1 MSKKSSKIEELS
13 SKIIALFSERPS
25 KHLNYRQVAHAL
37 NINKKEAKVY
47 VIDVLYELAEQKII
61 REVSNG
67 KYIFNQSTSY
77 VTGLID
83 RGLVAHKTYLI
94 PDDGGEN
101 IFIAERS
108 MNCALNNDHV
118 KIMLYPT
125 RRKKEL
131 EGEVVEVLKR
141 NRETFVGILAIKH
154 EVAFLK
160 TDKKQI
166 PLDIIIPINKLN
178 GAEKGQKCIATI
190 TFWEDKYEN
199 PIGEIIDVLGEIG
212 NNDTEMHAIL
222 AEFGLPYRYP
232 QEVENEANKIDN
244 KITQKEIDKRL
255 DMRAV
260 TTFTIDP
267 KDAKDFDDALSV
279 RQFEDGNW
287 EVGVHIADV
296 THYVREDDIIDKEAV
311 KRATSIYLVDR
322 TVPMLPERLS
332 NFICSLRPNEEK
344 LTYSVVFKL
353 NSCAEIL
360 DYAIVKTVILSDRR
374 FTYEEAQQIIE
385 TGEGDYSNEMLKLNE
400 FAKILRAKR
409 FAQGAIAFERTEVKF
424 EIDEKGKP
432 IDVYFKE
439 AKESNHLVEEFM
451 LLANKTVATHIGKVL
466 SSPAKKKTFVYRIHD
481 VPNIEK
487 LSKFAE
493 FIKTFGY
500 KIKTEGKRIAVSS
513 SINNLLDEVSGK
525 KEQNMIETLA
535 IRSMAKAIYS
545 TKNIGHYGLAMK
557 YYTHFTSPIRRL
569 PDMMVH
575 RLLTR
580 YFDDPNANVNE
591 AFYENLCKH
600 SSEMEQRAA
609 SAERTSTKYKQVEFM
624 SDKIGKVYDGVI
636 SSVNTWGIYVE
647 IKENKC
653 EGMVYIRD
661 LEDDIYVFDDKN
673 YCLIG
678 RKYHKK
684 YQLGDDVKIR
694 ISKADLVKR
703 YLDFQII
710 DK

>member
-1 MSKKSSKIEELS
+1 MEELTA
-13 SKIIALFSERPS
+13 KITALFGDKPS

-37 NINKKEAKVY
+37 NINKKEAKVH
-47 VIDVLYELAEQKII
+47 VINALFELAEQKII

-67 KYIFNQSTSY
+67 KYRFNQSTSY
-77 VTGLID
+77 LTGLID

-108 MNCALNNDHV
+108 MNCALNGDHV

-131 EGEVVEVLKR
+131 EGEVTEVLKR
-141 NRETFVGILAIKH
+141 NRETFVGILEIKH
-154 EVAFLK
+154 EIAFLK

-166 PLDIIIPINKLN
+166 PHDIIIPINKLN
-178 GAEKGQKCIATI
+178 GAKKGQKCIATI

-199 PIGEIIDVLGEIG
+199 PIGEIIDVLGETG
-212 NNDTEMHAIL
+212 DNDTEMHAIL

-244 KITQKEIDKRL
+244 KITEQEIAKRF

-260 TTFTIDP
+260 PTFTIDP
-267 KDAKDFDDALSV
+267 KEAKDFDDALSI
-279 RQFEDGNW
+279 RQENENW

-296 THYVREDDIIDKEAV
+296 THYVKQDDIIDKEAV

-353 NSCAEIL
+353 NNFAEIL
-360 DYAIVKTVILSDRR
+360 DYKIIKTVILSDRR
-374 FTYEEAQQIIE
+374 FTYQEAQQIIE
-385 TGEGDYSNEMLKLNE
+385 TGEGDYNNEILKLNE
-400 FAKILRAKR
+400 LAKILRAKR
-409 FAQGAIAFERTEVKF
+409 FAQGSIAFERTEVAF

-432 IDVYFKE
+432 VDVYFKE

-466 SSPAKKKTFVYRIHD
+466 SSAANKKTFVYRIHD

-535 IRSMAKAIYS
+535 IRSMAKALYS
-545 TKNIGHYGLAMK
+545 TQNIGHYGLAMK

-569 PDMMVH
+569 PDMIVH
-575 RLLTR
+575 RLLSQ
-580 YFDDPNANVNE
+580 YLNDQNSNGNVN
-591 AFYENLCKH
+591 FYENLCKH

-609 SAERTSTKYKQVEFM
+609 SAERTSIKYKQVEFM
-624 SDKIGKVYDGVI
+624 SDKIGNLYDGVI
-636 SSVNTWGIYVE
+636 SGVNTWGIYVE

-653 EGMVYIRD
+653 EGMIYIRD
-661 LEDDIYVFDDKN
+661 LQDDIYSFDDKN

-678 RKYHKK
+678 RKYRKK
-684 YQLGDDVKIR
+684 YQIGDDVKIK
-694 ISKADLVKR
+694 IAKADLTKR

-710 DK
+710 ES